1 MGDDDHNLLSLIG
14 ACVQGEP
21 NAWQLFVDRYGK
33 IVRGCLAVYFRG
45 RAERVDDVTQ
55 QVFIKLWKA
64 GLKDFRGTSRFQF
77 LSYLRL
83 VTINE
88 AKTYLRSKIREN
100 NEISIDQDAV
110 SGDDVK
116 SITEITSE
124 APGPERIAIARQ
136 GIGILAIQLRA
147 LSLEHQQI
155 FLLKAKG
162 YTDNEIGKILGIPDG
177 TVASSYSRIIER
189 LRRGL
194 QSD

>member
-21 NAWQLFVDRYGK
+21 NAWDLFVGQYGK
-33 IVRGCLAVYFRG
+33 IVRGCLAVYFRS
-45 RAERVDDVTQ
+45 RAERVDDVAQ

-83 VTINE
+83 ITINE
-88 AKTYLRSKIREN
+88 AKTYLRSRIREN
-100 NEISIDQDAV
+100 SEVSIDQDAV
-110 SGDDVK
+110 SGDNVK

-124 APGPERIAIARQ
+124 DPGPERTAIARQ

-189 LRRGL
+189 LRKGL